1 MNESPEISRK
11 ANQRVIPDQIHMV
24 LEEIEKLR
32 TAVRE
37 DAYKRGFWFGVLAAT
52 TLLLA
57 AFCAGVFF
65 GL

>member
-1 MNESPEISRK
+1 MNKPPEISGEGI
-11 ANQRVIPDQIHMV
+11 QRGTIA
-24 LEEIEKLR
+24 EELEKLR

-37 DAYKRGFWFGVLAAT
+37 DAYKRGFWFGVIVAT

-57 AFCAGVFF
+57 AFLAGVFF